1 MGVAVASHGLA
12 VLVVTAARA
21 HGVVDI
27 ILGIAV
33 IPQTAPLV
41 WRVRMLDVGGTGE
54 DRTVALK
61 RPRNKRDWEILA
73 MASSVNRE
81 GEHTLRESIVAREK
95 AASWL
100 A

>member
-1 MGVAVASHGLA
+1 
-12 VLVVTAARA
+12 
-21 HGVVDI
+21 
-27 ILGIAV
+27 
-33 IPQTAPLV
+33 
-41 WRVRMLDVGGTGE
+41 MLDVGGTGE

-81 GEHTLRESIVAREK
+81 GEHTLRESIMAREK

>member
-1 MGVAVASHGLA
+1 
-12 VLVVTAARA
+12 
-21 HGVVDI
+21 
-27 ILGIAV
+27 
-33 IPQTAPLV
+33 
-41 WRVRMLDVGGTGE
+41 MLDVGGTGE
-54 DRTVALK
+54 DRTVVLK

-81 GEHTLRESIVAREK
+81 GEHTLRESIMAREE